1 MGRTKNYQAHR
12 TAITMLLSKKLLK
25 AAAMALII
33 ATATADSQAPRDA
46 PRHVPSKAPSDAP
59 SHVPSKA
66 PSGAPSHVPSKAPS
80 GVPSKAPSDAPSKA
94 PSKAPSGV
102 PSRNPSQAPTANPT
116 SSGPRPSIVPSAS
129 PSTAPTTVLRPSQN
143 PSRET
148 PIQYSTSST
157 VGSQGRFLPADVNQ
171 CLQTVDF
178 VRTAVDA
185 LAKKAGLEG
194 TVQTT
199 INSVDV
205 TTNNNGV
212 NQNETQTVPLS
223 PPCQLATGTRSVGPT
238 YLTTFNVVTKQYFGL
253 SDAAAG
259 SPKEQEIFQHQINLF
274 RAAVNLATMQAVI
287 ETAELVAL
295 VGTNFELG
303 KLEQSADVL
312 PGQVL
317 SVSVSPT
324 KSRSPSAS
332 PSTAPSG
339 GPSQSP

>member
-1 MGRTKNYQAHR
+1 MG
-12 TAITMLLSKKLLK
+12 
-25 AAAMALII
+25 
-33 ATATADSQAPRDA
+33 
-46 PRHVPSKAPSDAP
+46 
-59 SHVPSKA
+59 
-66 PSGAPSHVPSKAPS
+66 
-80 GVPSKAPSDAPSKA
+80 
-94 PSKAPSGV
+94 
-102 PSRNPSQAPTANPT
+102 
-116 SSGPRPSIVPSAS
+116 
-129 PSTAPTTVLRPSQN
+129 
-143 PSRET
+143 
-148 PIQYSTSST
+148 
-157 VGSQGRFLPADVNQ
+157 
-171 CLQTVDF
+171 
-178 VRTAVDA
+178 

-212 NQNETQTVPLS
+212 NQNETQTVTLS
-223 PPCQLATGTRSVGPT
+223 PPCQLATGTRGVGPT

-324 KSRSPSAS
+324 KSRSPSGS
-332 PSTAPSG
+332 
-339 GPSQSP
+339 PSQSPSDAPSSSPTSAPTKKPTKQPTNPPPPPPPPPPPTKFPTKSPTPSPTDAPSSAP

>member
-1 MGRTKNYQAHR
+1 
-12 TAITMLLSKKLLK
+12 MLLSKKLLK
-25 AAAMALII
+25 AAAMALIV
-33 ATATADSQAPRDA
+33 ATATADSQAP
-46 PRHVPSKAPSDAP
+46 SDAP
-59 SHVPSKA
+59 SH
-66 PSGAPSHVPSKAPS
+66 
-80 GVPSKAPSDAPSKA
+80 APSDAPSKA

-102 PSRNPSQAPTANPT
+102 PSRNPSQAPTAKPT
-116 SSGPRPSIVPSAS
+116 NSGSRPSIVPSAS

-178 VRTAVDA
+178 VRTAVDD

-212 NQNETQTVPLS
+212 NQNETQTVTLS
-223 PPCQLATGTRSVGPT
+223 PPYQLATGTRGVGPT

-259 SPKEQEIFQHQINLF
+259 SPKEQEISQHQINLF

-287 ETAELVAL
+287 ETAELAAL

-332 PSTAPSG
+332 PSTAPS
-339 GPSQSP
+339 

>member
-1 MGRTKNYQAHR
+1 MG
-12 TAITMLLSKKLLK
+12 
-25 AAAMALII
+25 
-33 ATATADSQAPRDA
+33 ATWE
-46 PRHVPSKAPSDAP
+46 
-59 SHVPSKA
+59 
-66 PSGAPSHVPSKAPS
+66 
-80 GVPSKAPSDAPSKA
+80 
-94 PSKAPSGV
+94 
-102 PSRNPSQAPTANPT
+102 PTN
-116 SSGPRPSIVPSAS
+116 SGPRPSIVPSAS

-171 CLQTVDF
+171 CLQTVDL
-178 VRTAVDA
+178 VRTAVDD

-212 NQNETQTVPLS
+212 NQNETQTVTLS
-223 PPCQLATGTRSVGPT
+223 PPCQLATGTRGVGPT

-259 SPKEQEIFQHQINLF
+259 SPKEQEISQHQINLF

-332 PSTAPSG
+332 PPTAPSG
-339 GPSQSP
+339 GPSQSPSDAPSSSPTSAPTKKLTKQPTNPPTNAPTDAPSSAPSGGNSKSGKGKSVKSVKSVKSGKSEKEGKGGKGSKKGRRGRGKLID

>member
-102 PSRNPSQAPTANPT
+102 PSRNPSQAPTANPSSKPSGNPT
-116 SSGPRPSIVPSAS
+116 ATAEPANSGPRPSMVPSAS

-178 VRTAVDA
+178 VRTAVDD

-274 RAAVNLATMQAVI
+274 RAAVNLATM
-287 ETAELVAL
+287 
-295 VGTNFELG
+295 
-303 KLEQSADVL
+303 
-312 PGQVL
+312 
-317 SVSVSPT
+317 
-324 KSRSPSAS
+324 
-332 PSTAPSG
+332 
-339 GPSQSP
+339 

>member
-1 MGRTKNYQAHR
+1 MG
-12 TAITMLLSKKLLK
+12 
-25 AAAMALII
+25 
-33 ATATADSQAPRDA
+33 
-46 PRHVPSKAPSDAP
+46 
-59 SHVPSKA
+59 
-66 PSGAPSHVPSKAPS
+66 S

-102 PSRNPSQAPTANPT
+102 PSRNPSQAPTANPSSKPSGNPT
-116 SSGPRPSIVPSAS
+116 ATAEPTNSGPRPSIVPSAS
-129 PSTAPTTVLRPSQN
+129 PSTAPPTVLRPSQN

-178 VRTAVDA
+178 VRTAVDD

-212 NQNETQTVPLS
+212 NQNETQTVTLS

-295 VGTNFELG
+295 VGTNF
-303 KLEQSADVL
+303 
-312 PGQVL
+312 
-317 SVSVSPT
+317 
-324 KSRSPSAS
+324 
-332 PSTAPSG
+332 
-339 GPSQSP
+339 